1 MTQVHPDDQ
10 PTGPGI
16 SKQAAMSSSEAQRG
30 HVRGSSL
37 MVVGRM
43 ISMFINLAVHVATV
57 QYLGETDY
65 GVFAYAVS
73 ISSLAASA
81 SLFGQDRALGRFLPL
96 YDERGV
102 HGRAQGAILVA
113 FSTVFLLGSSIVAII
128 LGLHAVGI
136 DLTNDQRAVS
146 ALLILI
152 AVAPFTAV
160 DTLFV
165 SLFAVVAKP
174 SAIFWRRHVLTPC
187 LRLASVLA
195 VIATAGS
202 VEQLAV
208 FYLIAGIVG
217 VLIYAVMAV
226 RTISRMPLGGPHPR
240 SYPFGELY
248 RFGGPMVSSDVAQ
261 ALRMSLV
268 VIFLEALR
276 SVEEVGAFRAVLPL
290 AQLNL
295 VAMQSFKL
303 LYLPVASRMF
313 SRGDNKAAA
322 DLYWQSAAWLAV
334 GTFPIFVTTFS
345 FSEPLTRYVLGEE
358 YVPSATV
365 MAVLAFGYYVS
376 AALGL
381 NAQTLKASGR
391 IKLVVAVD
399 TGTAILAVA
408 LNLILI
414 SRYGALGA
422 AMATTGAL
430 LIQNLLVH
438 LGLRR
443 ILDGLPLPANHR
455 KAYVWVAV
463 AALVLLA
470 VQVSLEPPLV
480 VSAIVGL
487 ATSMVVLVRNRDVLM
502 LGDTFPELARIP
514 VLGKFVGG
522 AS

>member
-1 MTQVHPDDQ
+1 MTGIRPDDQ
-10 PTGPGI
+10 SVDGAL
-16 SKQAAMSSSEAQRG
+16 SEQAAMSSSDAQRG

-65 GVFAYAVS
+65 GIFAYAIS

-96 YDERGV
+96 YDERGA
-102 HGRAQGAILVA
+102 HGKAQGAILVA
-113 FSTVFLLGSSIVAII
+113 FSTVFLLGSSIVAVII
-128 LGLHAVGI
+128 GLHAVGI
-136 DLTNDQRAVS
+136 DLTSDQRAVS

-152 AVAPFTAV
+152 TVAPFTAV

-174 SAIFWRRHVLTPC
+174 SAIFWRRHVLTPL

-202 VEQLAV
+202 VNQLAG
-208 FYLIAGIVG
+208 FYLVAGIVG
-217 VLIYAVMAV
+217 VVIYAVMAV
-226 RTISRMPLGGPHPR
+226 TTIRKMPIGRAKER
-240 SYPFGELY
+240 SYPVGDLY

-276 SVEEVGAFRAVLPL
+276 SVDEVGAFRAVLPL

-303 LYLPVASRMF
+303 LYLPVSARMF
-313 SRGDNKAAA
+313 GRGDNKAAA
-322 DLYWQSAAWLAV
+322 ELYWQSAAWLAV
-334 GTFPIFVTTFS
+334 GTFPIFVTTFA
-345 FSEPLTRYVLGEE
+345 FAEPLTRYLLGEE
-358 YVPSATV
+358 FVSSASV
-365 MAVLAFGYYVS
+365 LAVLALGYYVS

-399 TGTAILAVA
+399 TGTALLAIA

-414 SRYGALGA
+414 NQYGALGA

-430 LIQNLLVH
+430 LVQNLLVH

-443 ILDGLPLPANHR
+443 ILDGLPLPPNHR
-455 KAYVWVAV
+455 KAYVWVAASAV
-463 AALVLLA
+463 ALLL
-470 VQVSLEPPLV
+470 VQVVVAPPPV
-480 VSAIVGL
+480 VSAMVGL
-487 ATSMVVLVRNRDVLM
+487 MTSILVLVRNRDVLM

-514 VLGKFVGG
+514 VLGKFIGG
-522 AS
+522 SS